1 MNRFYDNFNLLEQKD
16 DKSPNSDYLDKYN
29 SVRNQ
34 LFSPAQRTI
43 SVMIESDHTQPDKE
57 KLKQLKQSNKIIRN
71 VIGYTLN
78 SVAYDYIG
86 GAWSLNNL
94 SGFLGDTIFQ
104 DSDFKISKGV
114 YDKKK
119 TIIDEDIKNFN
130 NTIYNTYFKGNIN
143 PDFKELIYIGPN
155 VNSSKS
161 IITNKIPPNSIDT
174 NNSGGV
180 IQTTLNTDFAS
191 IFEWFVYLRDDEKFQ
206 YKHIDFKDPKTI
218 PIYKPYSRVDVILPD
233 LPDNNEVISNLY
245 EYNIIGSIDIN
256 TTSINNP
263 GSIAPDE
270 RSGAGSNHFYPIDV
284 DIKKLKIKLLFKDP
298 NLHFKGDENLYD
310 INENNPYGFR
320 IRNIKL
326 TLTTITNIKSI
337 NN

>member
-43 SVMIESDHTQPDKE
+43 SVMIESDHTQKDKE

-86 GAWSLNNL
+86 GAWSLNDL

-104 DSDFKISKGV
+104 DPDFKISIEKV
-114 YDKKK
+114 K
-119 TIIDEDIKNFN
+119 TPEIILNVKDFN
-130 NTIYNTYFKGNIN
+130 STIYNTYFKSNENFTEVIKINLLPDDIVDGYIKNIYE
-143 PDFKELIYIGPN
+143 PDS
-155 VNSSKS
+155 VDTNSS
-161 IITNKIPPNSIDT
+161 
-174 NNSGGV
+174 GGKLV
-180 IQTTLNTDFAS
+180 TTLNTDFAA
-191 IFEWFVYLRDDEKFQ
+191 IFQWFIYLRDDEKFL

-218 PIYKPYSRVDVILPD
+218 PIYKPYSRVDIILPD

-245 EYNIIGSIDIN
+245 EYNIIGSIDVN

-263 GSIAPDE
+263 GSIGPDE
-270 RSGAGSNHFYPIDV
+270 RSGAGSNNFYPIDV

-298 NLHFKGDENLYD
+298 NLHFKSDENLYD
-310 INENNPYGFR
+310 MNENNPYGFR

>member
-34 LFSPAQRTI
+34 LFSPAQNTI

-57 KLKQLKQSNKIIRN
+57 KLLQLKQTNKIIRN

-86 GAWSLNNL
+86 GAWSLNSL

-104 DSDFKISKGV
+104 DPDFKISFEKV
-114 YDKKK
+114 K
-119 TIIDEDIKNFN
+119 TPEIIQNVKDFN
-130 NTIYNTYFKGNIN
+130 STIYNTYFKNNENFTEVIKINLLPDDIVDGYIENIYEPQSVDIN
-143 PDFKELIYIGPN
+143 D
-155 VNSSKS
+155 
-161 IITNKIPPNSIDT
+161 
-174 NNSGGV
+174 SGGKLS
-180 IQTTLNTDFAS
+180 TNLNTDFAA
-191 IFEWFVYLRDDEKFQ
+191 IFQWFVYLRDDEKFL
-206 YKHIDFKDPKTI
+206 YKHINFKDPKTI

-233 LPDNNEVISNLY
+233 LPDNSEVISNLY
-245 EYNIIGSIDIN
+245 EYNIIGSIDIS
-256 TTSINNP
+256 TTDINNP

-270 RSGAGSNHFYPIDV
+270 RSGAGSNNFYPIDV

-298 NLHFKGDENLYD
+298 NLYFEGDENLYD
-310 INENNPYGFR
+310 MNENNPYGFK

-326 TLTTITNIKSI
+326 TLTTISNIKSI

>member
-43 SVMIESDHTQPDKE
+43 SVMIESDHTQKDKE

-86 GAWSLNNL
+86 GAWSLNDL

-104 DSDFKISKGV
+104 DPDFKISI
-114 YDKKK
+114 DKVN
-119 TIIDEDIKNFN
+119 TPEIIQNVKDFN
-130 NTIYNTYFKGNIN
+130 STIYNTYFKNNEKFTEVIKIN
-143 PDFKELIYIGPN
+143 PSPN
-155 VNSSKS
+155 DIVNGFIEN
-161 IITNKIPPNSIDT
+161 IIEPKSIDT
-174 NNSGGV
+174 SDSGGL
-180 IQTTLNTDFAS
+180 IKKSLNTDFAS
-191 IFEWFVYLRDDEKFQ
+191 IFQWFVYLRDDVKFQ
-206 YKHIDFKDPKTI
+206 YKYIDFKDPKTI

-263 GSIAPDE
+263 GSISPDE
-270 RSGAGSNHFYPIDV
+270 RSGAGSNNFYPIDV

-298 NLHFKGDENLYD
+298 NLFFEGDENLYD
-310 INENNPYGFR
+310 MNENNPYGFR